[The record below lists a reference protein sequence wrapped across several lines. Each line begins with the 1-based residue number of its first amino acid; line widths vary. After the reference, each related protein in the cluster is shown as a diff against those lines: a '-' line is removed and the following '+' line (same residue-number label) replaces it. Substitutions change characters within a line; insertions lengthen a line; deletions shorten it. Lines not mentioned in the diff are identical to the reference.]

1 MNKIVNIVIFV
12 ILSIAIIILVLDNK
26 KANDGVT
33 TYKEQIKSLNAKN
46 DSLLKVQDS
55 LEYQIA
61 EIHLQINN
69 LSSTNDLLF
78 TQYKNAK
85 HEIDS
90 LKKVRYYIETID
102 SSVYR
107 LNCKQLSDS
116 LSIPKF

>member
-12 ILSIAIIILVLDNK
+12 ILSIAIIILVLDKK

-46 DSLLKVQDS
+46 DSLIKVQDS

-85 HEIDS
+85 DEIER
-90 LKKVRYYIETID
+90 LKNQRIKID
-102 SSVYR
+102 SSIYN
-107 LNCKQLSDS
+107 LNCQQLSDI
-116 LSIPKF
+116 LTKRYQ

>member
-1 MNKIVNIVIFV
+1 MNKIVNIVIFL
-12 ILSIAIIILVLDNK
+12 ILSIAIIILVLDKK

-46 DSLLKVQDS
+46 DSLIKVQDS

-85 HEIDS
+85 DEIER
-90 LKKVRYYIETID
+90 LKNQRIKID
-102 SSVYR
+102 SSIYN
-107 LNCKQLSDS
+107 LNCQQLSDI
-116 LSIPKF
+116 LTKRYQ